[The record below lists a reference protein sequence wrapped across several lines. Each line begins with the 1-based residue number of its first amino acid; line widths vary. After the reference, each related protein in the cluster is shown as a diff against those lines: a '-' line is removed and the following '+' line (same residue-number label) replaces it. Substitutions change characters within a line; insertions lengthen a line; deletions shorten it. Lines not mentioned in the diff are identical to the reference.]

1 RGARGPG
8 GSRVVG
14 DAGVYRRDELRVEPR
29 VRRLCDRR
37 AHRPRFVWVGRAGPT
52 RRDAARGA
60 RTTRA
65 APVRRGRVGR
75 WAPTPADQRERQPDH
90 PVLAGRAD
98 VEGAR
103 ARQRGDAHG
112 LGRGGGVDVE
122 RKRMGARVMNRILLA
137 LVVLLLAGCPRT
149 TPAPPSGHV
158 GAIAAPGTVPASWS
172 QPFFCVDPGNVS
184 TCASDTANSGA
195 SCGCTVAG
203 GGPMSSWGGVE
214 APYGT
219 NKPFLHQF
227 TQYEF
232 LSNDTTLLHPI
243 DFEPTLDGSV
253 QAPEMF
259 APLPTG
265 TTTTIAA
272 ITAGTRTNTNTN
284 WIASPTTGS
293 FAAGTF
299 IVNTT
304 HRGAGWAWKPQ
315 SGASWHLSQPMA
327 RTLNPPVCLTRPG
340 EVTTWAAGDTITY
353 YSDLVHVNIVKLLPT
368 IANMATNESTL
379 INVHG
384 VRVTT
389 PGPTVIDYLTANQ
402 AVTFQEARSDRVID
416 WLNN

>member
-1 RGARGPG
+1 
-8 GSRVVG
+8 
-14 DAGVYRRDELRVEPR
+14 
-29 VRRLCDRR
+29 
-37 AHRPRFVWVGRAGPT
+37 
-52 RRDAARGA
+52 
-60 RTTRA
+60 
-65 APVRRGRVGR
+65 
-75 WAPTPADQRERQPDH
+75 
-90 PVLAGRAD
+90 
-98 VEGAR
+98 
-103 ARQRGDAHG
+103 
-112 LGRGGGVDVE
+112 
-122 RKRMGARVMNRILLA
+122 
-137 LVVLLLAGCPRT
+137 
-149 TPAPPSGHV
+149 
-158 GAIAAPGTVPASWS
+158 
-172 QPFFCVDPGNVS
+172 
-184 TCASDTANSGA
+184 
-195 SCGCTVAG
+195 
-203 GGPMSSWGGVE
+203 MSSWGGVE
-214 APYGT
+214 AAYGT

-304 HRGAGWAWKPQ
+304 HPGAAWAWKLQ

-416 WLNN
+416 WLNNESACYPIYANDYLSAGIGGWTNFFSAGTLWGGVLGVTSITSGYWHWLDADVVIANFLGATPFHCFDCEFGRVYIDTGITVVVHNFAGVNTVESYLPASIWGPGALEIAGSSHLNYAPGATSAATKFVATMTLDGQSLYCVGVPSAVPTVCNHTLTGANLDSDFGAGVTGCAFVPGGASMCNYASE